1 MNGRAVAVGTILRG
15 TAIRAI
21 APTAEAVIRC
31 GQSTCGCY
39 VRGRMFSRC
48 PPTPI
53 LARLCNSKYRTD
65 DQVGR
70 APDGWDGQIDE
81 RVAALAIA
89 AVNPATTLIDEVSLR
104 SVSNDA
110 TPSTIVTLGRAR
122 GPELFGTRGINLYSA
137 VQLIDKADLSMSA

>member
-1 MNGRAVAVGTILRG
+1 MAVGTIVRG

-39 VRGRMFSRC
+39 VRGRSFSRC
-48 PPTPI
+48 PPTRI
-53 LARLCNSKYRTD
+53 SGGLCNSKSRAY

-81 RVAALAIA
+81 RVAAPAIA
-89 AVNPATTLIDEVSLR
+89 TVIPAMRPIDAVSLR
-104 SVSNDA
+104 SVNDDA
-110 TPSTIVTLGRAR
+110 TPSTLVTLGGAR
-122 GPELFGTRGINLYSA
+122 GPELFGRSGIALYSA
-137 VQLIDKADLSMSA
+137 VQLIDNANPSMDG